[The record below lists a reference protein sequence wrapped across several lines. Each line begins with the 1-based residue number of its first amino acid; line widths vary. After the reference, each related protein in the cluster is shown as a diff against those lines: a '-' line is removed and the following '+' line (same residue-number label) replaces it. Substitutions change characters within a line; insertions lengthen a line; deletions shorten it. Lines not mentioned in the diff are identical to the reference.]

1 MDANLNFLTAPPA
14 NTTQIA
20 GFSGTSAVD
29 PTLSKPMNG
38 KEFAGLMRD
47 LMPQSE
53 RQELA
58 GLATAD
64 TLLQATNGLQT
75 LSLGNQFAVIT
86 AASPLPDANSLA
98 QFARTQGLS
107 ETAVQALF
115 GDLNGSLETAK
126 PIETGKEGTGALTI
140 NLSTPC
146 LSNLELSG
154 FPANP
159 LSLSMSSS
167 LSGFPANPLSLS
179 MGFPITTS
187 TSNTTLTMTESGST
201 ASSTFPSLATLSW
214 LQAHPGTE
222 VISDKV
228 EQSLWAKA
236 PDLQAGLSVAAP
248 IKDLALSSVTSLI
261 PANQVKVSDLNAL
274 LQTAGAAGVIQPV
287 NGWGASPTN
296 ALDNVNPTTD
306 LTEEMGPLDAMR
318 MRMVPAWESMTRQ
331 LSKLN
336 GSELAAAWGDIK
348 ANLFS
353 SKARGDIGKEVV
365 LDLGSENLE
374 LLSSLDVTKDDIGS
388 TSILNLDSARNTAS
402 TGSLG
407 AAATSAALANPGL
420 TDRAAQIQD
429 MADKLGKAMAER
441 LQDQMEKGEWKLQL
455 KLNPAHLG
463 KIDIELDMRSG
474 GLEAVFKTDNLV
486 TRELI
491 SQSMAKLRD
500 SLSES
505 GMTVANVWVN
515 SENQKGSGGN
525 STPRQNSESD
535 NSVKESVS
543 EVKVAESRIKE
554 LRSSDAWDTLA

>member
-126 PIETGKEGTGALTI
+126 PIEIGKEGTGALTI
-140 NLSTPC
+140 DLSTPS
-146 LSNLELSG
+146 LSNLGLS
-154 FPANP
+154 
-159 LSLSMSSS
+159 S
-167 LSGFPANPLSLS
+167 FPANPLSLS
-179 MGFPITTS
+179 MGSSINTS

-201 ASSTFPSLATLSW
+201 ASSSFPSLATLSW

-248 IKDLALSSVTSLI
+248 IKDLALSSVISSI

-274 LQTAGAAGVIQPV
+274 LQTAGAAGVIQSV

-365 LDLGSENLE
+365 LDLGSDKLE

-388 TSILNLDSARNTAS
+388 SSILNLDSARNTAS

-491 SQSMAKLRD
+491 SQSMPKLRD

-535 NSVKESVS
+535 KTAKDPVS

>member
-75 LSLGNQFAVIT
+75 LSLGNQLAVIT

-126 PIETGKEGTGALTI
+126 PIEIGKEGTGALTI
-140 NLSTPC
+140 DLSTPS
-146 LSNLELSG
+146 LSNLGLS
-154 FPANP
+154 
-159 LSLSMSSS
+159 S
-167 LSGFPANPLSLS
+167 FPANPLSLS
-179 MGFPITTS
+179 MGSSINTS

-201 ASSTFPSLATLSW
+201 ASSSFPSLATLSW

-236 PDLQAGLSVAAP
+236 PDLQAGLSFAAP
-248 IKDLALSSVTSLI
+248 IKDLALSSVISSI

-274 LQTAGAAGVIQPV
+274 LQTAGAAGVIQSV

-365 LDLGSENLE
+365 LDLGSDNLE

-388 TSILNLDSARNTAS
+388 SSILNLDSARNTAS

-491 SQSMAKLRD
+491 SQSMPKLRD

-535 NSVKESVS
+535 NTVKDSVS

>member
-126 PIETGKEGTGALTI
+126 LIEIGKEGTGALTI
-140 NLSTPC
+140 DLSTPS
-146 LSNLELSG
+146 LSNLGLS
-154 FPANP
+154 
-159 LSLSMSSS
+159 S
-167 LSGFPANPLSLS
+167 FPANPLSLS
-179 MGFPITTS
+179 MGSSINTS

-201 ASSTFPSLATLSW
+201 ASSSFPSLATLSW

-236 PDLQAGLSVAAP
+236 PDLQAVLSVAAP
-248 IKDLALSSVTSLI
+248 IKDLALSSVISSI

-274 LQTAGAAGVIQPV
+274 LQTAGAAGVIQSV

-365 LDLGSENLE
+365 LDLGSDNLE

-388 TSILNLDSARNTAS
+388 SSILNLDSARNTAS

-491 SQSMAKLRD
+491 SQSMPKLRD

-535 NSVKESVS
+535 NTANNSVS

>member
-20 GFSGTSAVD
+20 GFSGTNAVD
-29 PTLSKPMNG
+29 PNLSKPMNG
-38 KEFAGLMRD
+38 MEFAGLMRD

-53 RQELA
+53 RQDLA
-58 GLATAD
+58 GQATAD
-64 TLLQATNGLQT
+64 TLLQASNGLQT

-126 PIETGKEGTGALTI
+126 PIEIGKEGTGALTI
-140 NLSTPC
+140 DLSTPS
-146 LSNLELSG
+146 LSNLGLS
-154 FPANP
+154 
-159 LSLSMSSS
+159 S
-167 LSGFPANPLSLS
+167 FPANPLSLS
-179 MGFPITTS
+179 MGSSINTS

-201 ASSTFPSLATLSW
+201 ASSSFPSLATLSW

-248 IKDLALSSVTSLI
+248 IKDLALSSVISSI

-274 LQTAGAAGVIQPV
+274 LQTAGAAGVIQSV

-365 LDLGSENLE
+365 LDLGSDNLE

-388 TSILNLDSARNTAS
+388 SSILNLDSARNTAS

-491 SQSMAKLRD
+491 SQSMPKLRD

-535 NSVKESVS
+535 NTVKDSVS

>member
-1 MDANLNFLTAPPA
+1 MDANLNFLTAPPT
-14 NTTQIA
+14 NTTQIG

-29 PTLSKPMNG
+29 PNLSKPMNG
-38 KEFAGLMRD
+38 MEFAGLMRD

-53 RQELA
+53 RQDLA

-126 PIETGKEGTGALTI
+126 PLEIGKEGTGALTI
-140 NLSTPC
+140 DLSTPG
-146 LSNLELSG
+146 LSNLG
-154 FPANP
+154 
-159 LSLSMSSS
+159 

-179 MGFPITTS
+179 MGSSINTS

-201 ASSTFPSLATLSW
+201 ASSSFPSLATLSW

-236 PDLQAGLSVAAP
+236 PDLQAGLSVVAS
-248 IKDLALSSVTSLI
+248 IKDLALSSVTSSI

-274 LQTAGAAGVIQPV
+274 LQTAGAAGVIQSV
-287 NGWGASPTN
+287 NGWGASPIN

-365 LDLGSENLE
+365 LDLGSENVD
-374 LLSSLDVTKDDIGS
+374 LLSSLDVTKDDNGS

-491 SQSMAKLRD
+491 SQSMPKLRD

-535 NSVKESVS
+535 NTVNNSVS

>member
-126 PIETGKEGTGALTI
+126 PIEIGKEGTGALTI
-140 NLSTPC
+140 DLSTPS
-146 LSNLELSG
+146 LSNLGLS
-154 FPANP
+154 
-159 LSLSMSSS
+159 S
-167 LSGFPANPLSLS
+167 FPANPLSLS
-179 MGFPITTS
+179 MGSSINTS

-201 ASSTFPSLATLSW
+201 ASSSFPSLATLSW

-248 IKDLALSSVTSLI
+248 IKDLALSSVISSI

-274 LQTAGAAGVIQPV
+274 LQTAGAAGVIQSV

-365 LDLGSENLE
+365 LDLGSDNLE

-388 TSILNLDSARNTAS
+388 SSILNLDSARNTAS

-491 SQSMAKLRD
+491 SQSMPKLRD

-535 NSVKESVS
+535 NTVKDSVS
-543 EVKVAESRIKE
+543 EVKVAESRSKE

>member
-38 KEFAGLMRD
+38 MEFAGLMRD

-126 PIETGKEGTGALTI
+126 PIELAAAGMT
-140 NLSTPC
+140 NLG
-146 LSNLELSG
+146 LSS
-154 FPANP
+154 
-159 LSLSMSSS
+159 
-167 LSGFPANPLSLS
+167 FPANPLSLS
-179 MGFPITTS
+179 MGSSINTS

-201 ASSTFPSLATLSW
+201 ASSSFPSLATLSW

-248 IKDLALSSVTSLI
+248 IKDLALSSVISSI

-274 LQTAGAAGVIQPV
+274 LQTAGAAGVIQSV

-318 MRMVPAWESMTRQ
+318 MRVVPAWESMTRQ

-365 LDLGSENLE
+365 LDLGSDNLE

-388 TSILNLDSARNTAS
+388 SSILNLDSARNTAS

-491 SQSMAKLRD
+491 SQSMPKLRD

-535 NSVKESVS
+535 NTVKDSVS

>member
-126 PIETGKEGTGALTI
+126 PIEIGKEGTGALTI
-140 NLSTPC
+140 DLSTPG
-146 LSNLELSG
+146 LSNLG
-154 FPANP
+154 
-159 LSLSMSSS
+159 

-179 MGFPITTS
+179 MGSSINTS

-201 ASSTFPSLATLSW
+201 ASSSFPSLATLSW

-236 PDLQAGLSVAAP
+236 PDLQAVLSVAAP
-248 IKDLALSSVTSLI
+248 IKDLALSSVISSI

-274 LQTAGAAGVIQPV
+274 LQTAGAAGVIQSV

-365 LDLGSENLE
+365 LDLGSDNLE

-388 TSILNLDSARNTAS
+388 SSILNLDSARNTAS

-491 SQSMAKLRD
+491 SQSMPKLRD

-535 NSVKESVS
+535 NTVKDSVS

>member
-20 GFSGTSAVD
+20 GFNGTSAVD
-29 PTLSKPMNG
+29 PSLSKPMNG

-53 RQELA
+53 RQDLA

-126 PIETGKEGTGALTI
+126 PIEIGKEGTGALTI
-140 NLSTPC
+140 DLSTPS
-146 LSNLELSG
+146 LSNLGLS
-154 FPANP
+154 
-159 LSLSMSSS
+159 S
-167 LSGFPANPLSLS
+167 FPANPLSLS
-179 MGFPITTS
+179 MGSSINTS

-201 ASSTFPSLATLSW
+201 ASSSFPSLATLSW

-248 IKDLALSSVTSLI
+248 IKDLALSSVISSI

-274 LQTAGAAGVIQPV
+274 LQTAGAAGVIQSV

-365 LDLGSENLE
+365 LDLGSDNLE

-388 TSILNLDSARNTAS
+388 SSILNLDSARNTAS

-491 SQSMAKLRD
+491 SQSMPKLRD

-535 NSVKESVS
+535 NTVKDSVS

>member
-1 MDANLNFLTAPPA
+1 MDANLNFLTAPPT
-14 NTTQIA
+14 NTTQIG

-29 PTLSKPMNG
+29 PNLSKPMNG

-53 RQELA
+53 RQDLA

-126 PIETGKEGTGALTI
+126 PID
-140 NLSTPC
+140 LSTPG
-146 LSNLELSG
+146 LSNLG
-154 FPANP
+154 
-159 LSLSMSSS
+159 

-179 MGFPITTS
+179 MGSSINTS

-201 ASSTFPSLATLSW
+201 ASSSFPSLATLSW

-228 EQSLWAKA
+228 DQSLWAKA
-236 PDLQAGLSVAAP
+236 PDLQASLSVAGS
-248 IKDLALSSVTSLI
+248 IKDLALSSV
-261 PANQVKVSDLNAL
+261 PENQVKVSDLNAL
-274 LQTAGAAGVIQPV
+274 LNTAGAAGVLKSM

-306 LTEEMGPLDAMR
+306 LSEEMGPLDAMR

-365 LDLGSENLE
+365 LDLGSDNLE

-388 TSILNLDSARNTAS
+388 SSILNLDSARNTAS

-474 GLEAVFKTDNLV
+474 GLDAVFKTDNLI

-491 SQSMAKLRD
+491 SQGMPKLKD

-525 STPRQNSESD
+525 STPRQDSEPD
-535 NSVKESVS
+535 NTVNNSVS

>member
-126 PIETGKEGTGALTI
+126 SIETGKEGTGALTI
-140 NLSTPC
+140 DLSTPG
-146 LSNLELSG
+146 LSNLGLGG

-159 LSLSMSSS
+159 M
-167 LSGFPANPLSLS
+167 SLS
-179 MGFPITTS
+179 MGSSINTL

-201 ASSTFPSLATLSW
+201 ASSSFPSLATLSW

-248 IKDLALSSVTSLI
+248 IKDLALSSVISSI

-274 LQTAGAAGVIQPV
+274 LQTAGAAGVIQSV

-365 LDLGSENLE
+365 LDLGSDNLE

-388 TSILNLDSARNTAS
+388 SSILNLDSARNTAS

-491 SQSMAKLRD
+491 SQSMPKLRD

-535 NSVKESVS
+535 NTVKDSVS

>member
-126 PIETGKEGTGALTI
+126 PIEIGKEGTGALTI
-140 NLSTPC
+140 DLSTPS
-146 LSNLELSG
+146 LSNLG
-154 FPANP
+154 
-159 LSLSMSSS
+159 

-179 MGFPITTS
+179 MGSSINTS
-187 TSNTTLTMTESGST
+187 TSNATLTMTESGST
-201 ASSTFPSLATLSW
+201 ASSSFPSLATLSW

-248 IKDLALSSVTSLI
+248 IKDLALSSVISSI

-274 LQTAGAAGVIQPV
+274 LQTAGAAGVIQSV

-365 LDLGSENLE
+365 LDLGSDNLE

-388 TSILNLDSARNTAS
+388 SSILNLDSARNTAS

-491 SQSMAKLRD
+491 SQSMPKLRD

-535 NSVKESVS
+535 NTVKDSVS

>member
-126 PIETGKEGTGALTI
+126 PIEIGKEGTGALTI
-140 NLSTPC
+140 DLSTPG
-146 LSNLELSG
+146 LSNLG
-154 FPANP
+154 
-159 LSLSMSSS
+159 

-179 MGFPITTS
+179 MGSSINTS

-201 ASSTFPSLATLSW
+201 ASSSFPSLATLSW

-248 IKDLALSSVTSLI
+248 IKDLALSSVISSI

-274 LQTAGAAGVIQPV
+274 LQTAGAAGVIQSV

-365 LDLGSENLE
+365 LDLGSDNLE

-388 TSILNLDSARNTAS
+388 ISILNLDSARNTAS

-491 SQSMAKLRD
+491 SQSMPKLRD

-535 NSVKESVS
+535 NTVKDSVS

>member
-38 KEFAGLMRD
+38 MEFAGLMRD

-126 PIETGKEGTGALTI
+126 PIEIGKEGTGALTI
-140 NLSTPC
+140 DLSTPS
-146 LSNLELSG
+146 LSNLGLS
-154 FPANP
+154 
-159 LSLSMSSS
+159 S
-167 LSGFPANPLSLS
+167 FPANPLSLS
-179 MGFPITTS
+179 MGSSINTS

-201 ASSTFPSLATLSW
+201 ASSSFPSLATLSW

-248 IKDLALSSVTSLI
+248 IKDLALSSVISSI

-274 LQTAGAAGVIQPV
+274 LQTAGAAGVIQSV

-365 LDLGSENLE
+365 LDLGSDNLE

-388 TSILNLDSARNTAS
+388 SSILNLDSARNTAS

-491 SQSMAKLRD
+491 SQSMPKLRD

-535 NSVKESVS
+535 NTVKDSVS

>member
-126 PIETGKEGTGALTI
+126 PIEIGKEGTGALTI
-140 NLSTPC
+140 DLSTPS
-146 LSNLELSG
+146 LSNLGLS
-154 FPANP
+154 
-159 LSLSMSSS
+159 S
-167 LSGFPANPLSLS
+167 FPANPLSLS
-179 MGFPITTS
+179 MGSSINTS

-201 ASSTFPSLATLSW
+201 ASSSFPSLATLSW

-248 IKDLALSSVTSLI
+248 IKDLALSSVISSI

-274 LQTAGAAGVIQPV
+274 LQTAGAAGVIQSV

-441 LQDQMEKGEWKLQL
+441 LQDQMERGEWKLQL

-491 SQSMAKLRD
+491 SQSMPKLRD

-535 NSVKESVS
+535 NTVKDSVS

>member
-1 MDANLNFLTAPPA
+1 MDANLNLLTAPPA

-38 KEFAGLMRD
+38 MEFAGLMRD

-126 PIETGKEGTGALTI
+126 PIEIGKEGTGALTI
-140 NLSTPC
+140 DLSTPS
-146 LSNLELSG
+146 LSNLGLS
-154 FPANP
+154 
-159 LSLSMSSS
+159 S
-167 LSGFPANPLSLS
+167 FPANPLSLS
-179 MGFPITTS
+179 MGSSINTS

-201 ASSTFPSLATLSW
+201 ASSSFPSLATLSW

-248 IKDLALSSVTSLI
+248 IKDLALSSVISSI

-274 LQTAGAAGVIQPV
+274 LQTAGAAGVIQSV

-365 LDLGSENLE
+365 LDLGSDNLE

-388 TSILNLDSARNTAS
+388 SSILNLDSARNTAS

-491 SQSMAKLRD
+491 SQSMPKLRD

-535 NSVKESVS
+535 NTVKDSVS

>member
-126 PIETGKEGTGALTI
+126 SIETGKEGTGALTI
-140 NLSTPC
+140 DLSTPG
-146 LSNLELSG
+146 LSNLGLGG

-159 LSLSMSSS
+159 M
-167 LSGFPANPLSLS
+167 SLS
-179 MGFPITTS
+179 MGSSINTL

-201 ASSTFPSLATLSW
+201 ASSSFPSLATLSW

-248 IKDLALSSVTSLI
+248 IKDLALSSVISSI

-274 LQTAGAAGVIQPV
+274 LQTAGAAGVIQSV

-388 TSILNLDSARNTAS
+388 TSLLNLDSARNTAS

-491 SQSMAKLRD
+491 SQSMPKLRD

-535 NSVKESVS
+535 NTVKDSVS

>member
-20 GFSGTSAVD
+20 GFNGTSAVD
-29 PTLSKPMNG
+29 PSLSKPMNG

-53 RQELA
+53 RQDLA

-126 PIETGKEGTGALTI
+126 PIEIGKEGTGALTI
-140 NLSTPC
+140 DLSTPS
-146 LSNLELSG
+146 LSNLGLS
-154 FPANP
+154 
-159 LSLSMSSS
+159 S
-167 LSGFPANPLSLS
+167 FPANPLSLS
-179 MGFPITTS
+179 MGSSINTS

-201 ASSTFPSLATLSW
+201 ASSSFPSLATLSW

-248 IKDLALSSVTSLI
+248 IKDLALSSVISSI
-261 PANQVKVSDLNAL
+261 PANQFKVSDLNAL
-274 LQTAGAAGVIQPV
+274 LQTAGAAGVIQSV

-365 LDLGSENLE
+365 LDLGSDNLE

-388 TSILNLDSARNTAS
+388 SSILNLDSARNTAS

-474 GLEAVFKTDNLV
+474 GLDAVFKTDNLV

-491 SQSMAKLRD
+491 SQSMPKLRD

-535 NSVKESVS
+535 NTVKDSVS

>member
-29 PTLSKPMNG
+29 PSLSKPMNG

-126 PIETGKEGTGALTI
+126 PIEIGKEGTGALTI
-140 NLSTPC
+140 DLSTPS
-146 LSNLELSG
+146 LSNLGLS
-154 FPANP
+154 
-159 LSLSMSSS
+159 S
-167 LSGFPANPLSLS
+167 FPANPLSLS
-179 MGFPITTS
+179 MGSSINTS

-201 ASSTFPSLATLSW
+201 ASSSFPSLATLSW

-248 IKDLALSSVTSLI
+248 IKDLALSSVISSI

-274 LQTAGAAGVIQPV
+274 LQTAGAAGVIQSV

-441 LQDQMEKGEWKLQL
+441 LQDQMERGEWKLQL

-491 SQSMAKLRD
+491 SQSMPKLRD

-535 NSVKESVS
+535 NTVKDSVS

>member
-126 PIETGKEGTGALTI
+126 PIEIGKEVTGALTI
-140 NLSTPC
+140 DLSTPS
-146 LSNLELSG
+146 LSNLGLS
-154 FPANP
+154 
-159 LSLSMSSS
+159 S
-167 LSGFPANPLSLS
+167 FPANPLSLS
-179 MGFPITTS
+179 MGSSINTS

-201 ASSTFPSLATLSW
+201 ASSSFPSLATLSW

-248 IKDLALSSVTSLI
+248 IKDLALSSVISSI

-274 LQTAGAAGVIQPV
+274 LQTAGAAGVIQSV

-365 LDLGSENLE
+365 LDLGSDNLE

-388 TSILNLDSARNTAS
+388 SSILNLDSARNTAS

-441 LQDQMEKGEWKLQL
+441 LQDQMERGEWKLQL

-491 SQSMAKLRD
+491 SQSMPKLRD

-535 NSVKESVS
+535 NTVKDSVS

>member
-1 MDANLNFLTAPPA
+1 MDANLNFLTAPPT

-29 PTLSKPMNG
+29 PNLSKPMNG

-53 RQELA
+53 RQDLA

-140 NLSTPC
+140 DLSTPG
-146 LSNLELSG
+146 LSNLG
-154 FPANP
+154 
-159 LSLSMSSS
+159 

-179 MGFPITTS
+179 MGSSINTS

-201 ASSTFPSLATLSW
+201 ASSSFPSLATLSW

-236 PDLQAGLSVAAP
+236 PDLQSGLSVAAST
-248 IKDLALSSVTSLI
+248 KDLALSSVTSSI
-261 PANQVKVSDLNAL
+261 PANQIKVSDLNAM
-274 LQTAGAAGVIQPV
+274 LQAAGAAGVIQSV

-365 LDLGSENLE
+365 LDLGSENLD
-374 LLSSLDVTKDDIGS
+374 LLSSLDVTKDDNGS

-463 KIDIELDMRSG
+463 KIDVELDMRSG

-491 SQSMAKLRD
+491 SQSMPKLRD

-535 NSVKESVS
+535 NTVKDSVS

>member
-53 RQELA
+53 RQDLA

-126 PIETGKEGTGALTI
+126 PIEIGKEGTGALTI
-140 NLSTPC
+140 DLSTPS
-146 LSNLELSG
+146 LSNLGLS
-154 FPANP
+154 
-159 LSLSMSSS
+159 S
-167 LSGFPANPLSLS
+167 FPANPLSLS
-179 MGFPITTS
+179 MGSSINTS
-187 TSNTTLTMTESGST
+187 TSNTTLTITESGST
-201 ASSTFPSLATLSW
+201 ASSSFPSLATLSW

-236 PDLQAGLSVAAP
+236 PDLQAGLSVTAP
-248 IKDLALSSVTSLI
+248 IKDLALSSVISSI

-274 LQTAGAAGVIQPV
+274 LQTAGAAGVIQSV

-441 LQDQMEKGEWKLQL
+441 LQDQMERGEWKLQL

-491 SQSMAKLRD
+491 SQSMPKLRD

-535 NSVKESVS
+535 NTVKDSVS

>member
-20 GFSGTSAVD
+20 GFSVTSVVD
-29 PTLSKPMNG
+29 PNLSKPMNG

-53 RQELA
+53 RQDLA
-58 GLATAD
+58 GQATAE
-64 TLLQATNGLQT
+64 TILQATNGLQT

-115 GDLNGSLETAK
+115 GDLNVSLETAN
-126 PIETGKEGTGALTI
+126 PIETSKEGISAPPI
-140 NLSTPC
+140 DLSSAGI
-146 LSNLELSG
+146 SNFGFSG

-159 LSLSMSSS
+159 M
-167 LSGFPANPLSLS
+167 SLS
-179 MGFPITTS
+179 MGPSINTS
-187 TSNTTLTMTESGST
+187 TSNTTLTMTEPGST
-201 ASSTFPSLATLSW
+201 AVSSFPSLATLSW
-214 LQAHPGTE
+214 LQAHPGAE
-222 VISDKV
+222 VISDQV
-228 EQSLWAKA
+228 EQSAV
-236 PDLQAGLSVAAP
+236 LSAALS
-248 IKDLALSSVTSLI
+248 IKDRALNTVTSSI

-274 LQTAGAAGVIQPV
+274 LHTVGAAGVIQSV
-287 NGWGASPTN
+287 NGWVASPTN
-296 ALDNVNPTTD
+296 ALDKVDPLTD
-306 LTEEMGPLDAMR
+306 LTAEMGPLDAMR
-318 MRMVPAWESMTRQ
+318 MRMVPAWENMTRQ

-336 GSELAAAWGDIK
+336 GSELAAVWGDLK

-353 SKARGDIGKEVV
+353 SKARGDIGKEVM

-407 AAATSAALANPGL
+407 AGATSAALANPGL

-491 SQSMAKLRD
+491 SQSMPKLRD

-505 GMTVANVWVN
+505 GMTVANVWVS
-515 SENQKGSGGN
+515 SENQKGSSGN
-525 STPRQNSESD
+525 STPQQNSESD
-535 NSVKESVS
+535 KTAKDPVS

>member
-126 PIETGKEGTGALTI
+126 PIEIGKEGTGALTI
-140 NLSTPC
+140 DLSTPS
-146 LSNLELSG
+146 LSNLGLS
-154 FPANP
+154 
-159 LSLSMSSS
+159 S
-167 LSGFPANPLSLS
+167 FPANPLSLS
-179 MGFPITTS
+179 MGSSINTS

-201 ASSTFPSLATLSW
+201 ASSSFPSLATLSW

-248 IKDLALSSVTSLI
+248 IKDLALSSVISSI

-274 LQTAGAAGVIQPV
+274 LQTAGAAGVIQSV

-365 LDLGSENLE
+365 LDLGSDNLE

-388 TSILNLDSARNTAS
+388 SSILNLDSARNTAS
-402 TGSLG
+402 TASLG

-491 SQSMAKLRD
+491 SQSMPKLRD

-535 NSVKESVS
+535 NTVKDSVS

>member
-1 MDANLNFLTAPPA
+1 MSNL
-14 NTTQIA
+14 
-20 GFSGTSAVD
+20 
-29 PTLSKPMNG
+29 
-38 KEFAGLMRD
+38 
-47 LMPQSE
+47 
-53 RQELA
+53 
-58 GLATAD
+58 
-64 TLLQATNGLQT
+64 
-75 LSLGNQFAVIT
+75 
-86 AASPLPDANSLA
+86 
-98 QFARTQGLS
+98 GLS
-107 ETAVQALF
+107 
-115 GDLNGSLETAK
+115 S
-126 PIETGKEGTGALTI
+126 
-140 NLSTPC
+140 
-146 LSNLELSG
+146 
-154 FPANP
+154 
-159 LSLSMSSS
+159 
-167 LSGFPANPLSLS
+167 FPANPLSLS
-179 MGFPITTS
+179 MGSSINTS

-201 ASSTFPSLATLSW
+201 ASSSFPSLATLSW

-248 IKDLALSSVTSLI
+248 IKDLALSSVISSI

-274 LQTAGAAGVIQPV
+274 LQTAGAAGVIQSV

-365 LDLGSENLE
+365 LDLGSDNLE

-388 TSILNLDSARNTAS
+388 SSILNLDSARNTAS

-491 SQSMAKLRD
+491 SQSMPKLRD

-535 NSVKESVS
+535 NTVKDSVS

>member
-53 RQELA
+53 RQDLA

-126 PIETGKEGTGALTI
+126 PIEIGKEGTGALTI
-140 NLSTPC
+140 DLSTPS
-146 LSNLELSG
+146 LSNLGLS
-154 FPANP
+154 
-159 LSLSMSSS
+159 S
-167 LSGFPANPLSLS
+167 FPANPLSLS
-179 MGFPITTS
+179 MGSSINTS

-201 ASSTFPSLATLSW
+201 ASSSFPSLATLSW

-248 IKDLALSSVTSLI
+248 IKDLALSSVISSI

-274 LQTAGAAGVIQPV
+274 LQTAGAAGVIQSV

-365 LDLGSENLE
+365 LDLGSDNLE

-388 TSILNLDSARNTAS
+388 SSILNLDSARNTAS

-491 SQSMAKLRD
+491 SQSMPKLRD

-525 STPRQNSESD
+525 STPRQNSEPD
-535 NSVKESVS
+535 NTANNSVS

>member
-38 KEFAGLMRD
+38 MEFAGLMRD

-126 PIETGKEGTGALTI
+126 PIEIGKEGTGALTI
-140 NLSTPC
+140 DLSTPS
-146 LSNLELSG
+146 LSNLGLS
-154 FPANP
+154 
-159 LSLSMSSS
+159 S
-167 LSGFPANPLSLS
+167 FPANPLSLS
-179 MGFPITTS
+179 MGSSINTS

-201 ASSTFPSLATLSW
+201 ASSSFPSLATLSW

-228 EQSLWAKA
+228 EQLLWAKA

-248 IKDLALSSVTSLI
+248 IKDLALSSVISSI

-274 LQTAGAAGVIQPV
+274 LQTAGAAGVIQSV

-365 LDLGSENLE
+365 LDLGSDNLE

-388 TSILNLDSARNTAS
+388 SSILNLDSARNTAS

-491 SQSMAKLRD
+491 SQSMPKLRD

-535 NSVKESVS
+535 NTVKDSVS

>member
-20 GFSGTSAVD
+20 GFNGTSAVD
-29 PTLSKPMNG
+29 PSLSKPMNG

-53 RQELA
+53 RQDLA

-126 PIETGKEGTGALTI
+126 PIEIGKEGTGALTI
-140 NLSTPC
+140 DLSIPS
-146 LSNLELSG
+146 LSNLGLS
-154 FPANP
+154 
-159 LSLSMSSS
+159 S
-167 LSGFPANPLSLS
+167 FPANPLSLS
-179 MGFPITTS
+179 MGSSINTS

-201 ASSTFPSLATLSW
+201 ASSSFPSLATLSW

-248 IKDLALSSVTSLI
+248 IKDLALSSVISSI

-274 LQTAGAAGVIQPV
+274 LQTAGAAGVIQSV

-365 LDLGSENLE
+365 LDLGSDNLE

-388 TSILNLDSARNTAS
+388 SSILNLDSARNTAS

-491 SQSMAKLRD
+491 SQSMPKLRD

-535 NSVKESVS
+535 NTVKDSVS

>member
-38 KEFAGLMRD
+38 MEFAGLMRD

-126 PIETGKEGTGALTI
+126 PIEIGKEGTGALTI
-140 NLSTPC
+140 DLSIPS
-146 LSNLELSG
+146 LSNLGLS
-154 FPANP
+154 
-159 LSLSMSSS
+159 S
-167 LSGFPANPLSLS
+167 FPANPLSLS
-179 MGFPITTS
+179 MGSSINTS

-201 ASSTFPSLATLSW
+201 ASSSFPSLATLSW

-248 IKDLALSSVTSLI
+248 IKDLALSSVISSI

-274 LQTAGAAGVIQPV
+274 LQTAGAAGVIQSV

-365 LDLGSENLE
+365 LDLGSDNLE

-388 TSILNLDSARNTAS
+388 SSILNLDSARNTAS

-491 SQSMAKLRD
+491 SQSMPKLRD

-535 NSVKESVS
+535 NTVKDSVS

>member
-115 GDLNGSLETAK
+115 GDLNVSLETAK
-126 PIETGKEGTGALTI
+126 PIEIGKEGTGALTI
-140 NLSTPC
+140 DLSTPG
-146 LSNLELSG
+146 LSNLG
-154 FPANP
+154 
-159 LSLSMSSS
+159 

-179 MGFPITTS
+179 MGSSINTS

-201 ASSTFPSLATLSW
+201 ASSSFPSLATLSW

-248 IKDLALSSVTSLI
+248 IKDLALSSVISSI

-274 LQTAGAAGVIQPV
+274 LQTAGAAGVIQSV

-441 LQDQMEKGEWKLQL
+441 LQDQMERGEWKLQL

-474 GLEAVFKTDNLV
+474 GLDAVFKTDNLV

-491 SQSMAKLRD
+491 SQSMPKLRD

-535 NSVKESVS
+535 NTVKDSVS

>member
-20 GFSGTSAVD
+20 GFNGTSAVD

-126 PIETGKEGTGALTI
+126 PIEIGKEGTGALTI
-140 NLSTPC
+140 DLSTPS
-146 LSNLELSG
+146 LSNLGLS
-154 FPANP
+154 
-159 LSLSMSSS
+159 S
-167 LSGFPANPLSLS
+167 FPANPLSLS
-179 MGFPITTS
+179 MGSSINTS

-201 ASSTFPSLATLSW
+201 ASSSFPSLATLSW

-248 IKDLALSSVTSLI
+248 IKDLALSSVISSI

-274 LQTAGAAGVIQPV
+274 LQTAGAAGVIQSV

-441 LQDQMEKGEWKLQL
+441 LQDQMERGEWKLQL

-491 SQSMAKLRD
+491 SQSMPKLRD
-500 SLSES
+500 SLSDS

-535 NSVKESVS
+535 NTVKDSVS

>member
-53 RQELA
+53 RQDLA

-126 PIETGKEGTGALTI
+126 PIEIGKEGTGALTI
-140 NLSTPC
+140 DLSTPS
-146 LSNLELSG
+146 LSNLGLS
-154 FPANP
+154 
-159 LSLSMSSS
+159 S
-167 LSGFPANPLSLS
+167 FPANPLSLS
-179 MGFPITTS
+179 MGSSINTS

-201 ASSTFPSLATLSW
+201 ASSSFPSLATLSW

-236 PDLQAGLSVAAP
+236 PDLQAGLSVTAP
-248 IKDLALSSVTSLI
+248 IKDLALSSVISSI

-274 LQTAGAAGVIQPV
+274 LQTAGAAGVIQSV

-441 LQDQMEKGEWKLQL
+441 LQDQMERGEWKLQL

-491 SQSMAKLRD
+491 SQSMPKLRD

-535 NSVKESVS
+535 NTVKDSVS

>member
-75 LSLGNQFAVIT
+75 LSLGNQLAVIT

-126 PIETGKEGTGALTI
+126 PIEIGKEGTGALTI
-140 NLSTPC
+140 DLSTPS
-146 LSNLELSG
+146 LSNLGLS
-154 FPANP
+154 
-159 LSLSMSSS
+159 S
-167 LSGFPANPLSLS
+167 FPANPLSLS
-179 MGFPITTS
+179 MGSSINTS

-201 ASSTFPSLATLSW
+201 ASSSFPSLATLSW

-248 IKDLALSSVTSLI
+248 IKDLALSSVISSI

-274 LQTAGAAGVIQPV
+274 LQTAGAAGVIQSV

-365 LDLGSENLE
+365 LDLGSDNLE

-388 TSILNLDSARNTAS
+388 SSILNLDSARNTAS

-491 SQSMAKLRD
+491 SQSMPKLRD

-535 NSVKESVS
+535 NTVKDSVS

>member
-126 PIETGKEGTGALTI
+126 PIEIGKEGTGALTI
-140 NLSTPC
+140 DLSIPS
-146 LSNLELSG
+146 LSNLGLS
-154 FPANP
+154 
-159 LSLSMSSS
+159 S
-167 LSGFPANPLSLS
+167 FPANPLSLS
-179 MGFPITTS
+179 MGSSINTS

-201 ASSTFPSLATLSW
+201 ASSSFPSLATLSW

-248 IKDLALSSVTSLI
+248 IKDLALSSVISSI

-274 LQTAGAAGVIQPV
+274 LQTAGAAGVIQSV

-365 LDLGSENLE
+365 LDLGSDNLE

-388 TSILNLDSARNTAS
+388 SSILNLDSARNTAS

-441 LQDQMEKGEWKLQL
+441 LQDQMERGEWKLQL

-491 SQSMAKLRD
+491 SQSMPKLRD

-535 NSVKESVS
+535 NTVKDSVS

>member
-126 PIETGKEGTGALTI
+126 PIEIGKEGTGALTI
-140 NLSTPC
+140 DLSTPG
-146 LSNLELSG
+146 LSNLG
-154 FPANP
+154 
-159 LSLSMSSS
+159 

-179 MGFPITTS
+179 MGSSINTS

-201 ASSTFPSLATLSW
+201 ASSSFPSLATLSW

-248 IKDLALSSVTSLI
+248 IKDLALSSVISSI
-261 PANQVKVSDLNAL
+261 PANQVKVSDLNTL
-274 LQTAGAAGVIQPV
+274 LQTAGAAGVIQSV

-365 LDLGSENLE
+365 LDLGSDNLE

-388 TSILNLDSARNTAS
+388 SSILNLDSARNTAS

-491 SQSMAKLRD
+491 SQSMPKLRD

-535 NSVKESVS
+535 NTVKDSVS

>member
-126 PIETGKEGTGALTI
+126 PIEIGKEGTGALTI
-140 NLSTPC
+140 DLSTPS
-146 LSNLELSG
+146 LSNLGLS
-154 FPANP
+154 
-159 LSLSMSSS
+159 S
-167 LSGFPANPLSLS
+167 FPANPLSLS
-179 MGFPITTS
+179 MGSSINTS
-187 TSNTTLTMTESGST
+187 TSNATLTMTESGST
-201 ASSTFPSLATLSW
+201 ASSSFPSLATLSW

-248 IKDLALSSVTSLI
+248 IKDLALSSVISSI

-274 LQTAGAAGVIQPV
+274 LQTAGAAGVIQSV

-365 LDLGSENLE
+365 LDLGSDNLE

-491 SQSMAKLRD
+491 SQSMPKLRD

-535 NSVKESVS
+535 NTVKDSVS

>member
-20 GFSGTSAVD
+20 GFSVTSVVD
-29 PTLSKPMNG
+29 PNLSKPMNG

-53 RQELA
+53 RQDLA
-58 GLATAD
+58 GQANAETI
-64 TLLQATNGLQT
+64 LQATNGLQT

-115 GDLNGSLETAK
+115 GDLNVSLEIAK
-126 PIETGKEGTGALTI
+126 PIETSKEGISAPPI
-140 NLSTPC
+140 DLSSAGI
-146 LSNLELSG
+146 SNFGFSG

-159 LSLSMSSS
+159 M
-167 LSGFPANPLSLS
+167 SLS
-179 MGFPITTS
+179 MGPSINTS
-187 TSNTTLTMTESGST
+187 TSNTTLTMTEPGST
-201 ASSTFPSLATLSW
+201 AVSSFPSLVTLSW
-214 LQAHPGTE
+214 LQAHPGAE
-222 VISDKV
+222 VISDQV

-236 PDLQAGLSVAAP
+236 PDFQAVQSAAP
-248 IKDLALSSVTSLI
+248 SIKDLALSTVTSSI

-274 LQTAGAAGVIQPV
+274 LHTAGAAGVIQSV
-287 NGWGASPTN
+287 NGWVASPSN
-296 ALDNVNPTTD
+296 ALDKVNPLTD
-306 LTEEMGPLDAMR
+306 LTAEMGPLDAMR
-318 MRMVPAWESMTRQ
+318 MRMVPAWENMTRQ

-336 GSELAAAWGDIK
+336 GSELAAAWGDLK

-353 SKARGDIGKEVV
+353 SKARGDIGKEVM
-365 LDLGSENLE
+365 LDLGSDNLE
-374 LLSSLDVTKDDIGS
+374 LLSSLDVTKDDFSS

-491 SQSMAKLRD
+491 SQSMPKLRD

-515 SENQKGSGGN
+515 SENQKGSSGN
-525 STPRQNSESD
+525 STPQQNSESD
-535 NSVKESVS
+535 KTAKDPVS

>member
-53 RQELA
+53 RQDLA

-126 PIETGKEGTGALTI
+126 PIEIGKEGTGALTI
-140 NLSTPC
+140 DLSTPS
-146 LSNLELSG
+146 LSNLGLS
-154 FPANP
+154 
-159 LSLSMSSS
+159 S
-167 LSGFPANPLSLS
+167 FPANPLSLS
-179 MGFPITTS
+179 MGSSINTS

-201 ASSTFPSLATLSW
+201 ASSSFPSLATLSW

-248 IKDLALSSVTSLI
+248 IKDLALSSVISSI

-274 LQTAGAAGVIQPV
+274 LQTAGAAGVIQSV

-365 LDLGSENLE
+365 LDLGSDNLE

-388 TSILNLDSARNTAS
+388 SSILNLDSARNTAS

-491 SQSMAKLRD
+491 SQSMPKLRD

-535 NSVKESVS
+535 NTVKDSVS